1 MRCVRKILT
10 ISSALAIMAALLL
23 PSNVLAQEVEGGVLE
38 LHTVYST
45 GEVRRTGVTACGGS
59 TQLGGNQGAATYIG
73 YVCYSGGTLYLGYST
88 SAQNVAP
95 QSITV
100 RISNSTS
107 RLIPYTEVGT
117 YNLIR
122 TSVRAHGFQQY
133 ALAVSSNP
141 LSTGAAFKIEVFEGA
156 TTDNTLKVH
165 FDQPLANNQIVVY
178 GVEEAQ
184 MRVSNNNCS
193 RAGYASTIVGSSA
206 AEPVYNNQLS
216 EVYYRNCVGSTTN
229 DGLYVTFGGAITGTG
244 QRISV
249 WLDGVTRYYTVSRSV
264 AIPTS
269 QLDIIP
275 PGDFNA
281 VGSLLYQ
288 QPMIIGLAASNGR
301 ALDFRAPPPPATP
314 EATSKY
320 GESLITDFVIRSVSV
335 FRTTY
340 EPDPVS
346 YQTVTPYSLVF
357 LMSYEM
363 PAAFE
368 VDARACV
375 VLATLYGV
383 TYAANGTITLDS
395 LGSTELLG
403 NTANGSQQVQ
413 RLRPLVDYEV
423 DAKTNAPFY
432 YLDGFNGKGR
442 GLIYGEIIPRPNIS
456 YAGVTATQMA
466 QNWHVNGTQWY
477 ENAPASHTTNGNPVI
492 EWQLECNIEQGDGTY
507 AVTTATLPRE
517 APRPVSPGSTQRLDT
532 FESFKD
538 DFYRHLLG
546 GMITLAQVWDKQ
558 LVNFDGSPSKEGEL
572 ILRRL
577 IPNFDNVFIYLEKYG
592 ITNGIPLPTPT
603 PAPPPSENP
612 NQLGGI
618 LTDSMQSVEDT
629 AEQWNLPPD
638 LIYLL
643 IGSIPAI
650 IILVLMLIGQQ
661 GVKSF
666 YVAGAAE
673 LIAVTT
679 GGVVGLV
686 PWQIP
691 GLIIVLVALGAMPFV
706 AKRLR
711 D

>member
-10 ISSALAIMAALLL
+10 ISGALAIMAALLL
-23 PSNVLAQEVEGGVLE
+23 PSNVLAQEVEGGILE

-45 GEVRRTGVTACGGS
+45 SEVRRTGVTACGGS

-88 SAQNVAP
+88 SAQNVVP

-156 TTDNTLKVH
+156 TTDNPLKVH

-178 GVEEAQ
+178 GVEEALTSGC
-184 MRVSNNNCS
+184 R
-193 RAGYASTIVGSSA
+193 RAGYSATIAGSSA
-206 AEPVYNNQLS
+206 AEPIYNNQVS
-216 EVYYRNCVGSTTN
+216 EVYYRNCIGSTSN
-229 DGLYVTFGGAITGTG
+229 DGLYITFGGAITGTG

-249 WLDGVTRYYTVSRSV
+249 WLDGVTRYYTVARST

-314 EATSKY
+314 QATSKY
-320 GESLITDFVIRSVSV
+320 GESLITDFAIRSVSV

-346 YQTVTPYSLVF
+346 YQTVAPYSLVF

-363 PAAFE
+363 PASFE
-368 VDARACV
+368 VDTRACV

-383 TYAANGTITLDS
+383 TYAANGTVTLDA
-395 LGSTELLG
+395 LGSTELLR

-413 RLRPLVDYEV
+413 RLRPLVQYEV
-423 DAKTNAPFY
+423 DEETNAPFY
-432 YLDGFNGKGR
+432 YLEGFNGKGR

-456 YAGVTATQMA
+456 FTGVTATQMA
-466 QNWHVNGTQWY
+466 QEWHVNGNQWY

-517 APRPVSPGSTQRLDT
+517 APRPLSPGSTQRLDT

-546 GMITLAQVWDKQ
+546 SMLTMSQVWDKQ
-558 LVNFDGSPSKEGEL
+558 LVKFDGTPSPEGEL
-572 ILRRL
+572 VLRRL
-577 IPNFDNVFIYLEKYG
+577 IPNFDDVFTYLEKYG
-592 ITNGIPLPTPT
+592 VTSDVIRPTAT
-603 PAPPPSENP
+603 PAPRPQQNP
-612 NQLGGI
+612 NNLDGSI
-618 LTDSMQSVEDT
+618 LADPFAATGDIAT
-629 AEQWNLPPD
+629 QWNIPRD
-638 LIYLL
+638 AIRLL
-643 IGSIPAI
+643 VGSIPAI
-650 IILVLMLIGQQ
+650 ILLVLLLVAGH
-661 GVKSF
+661 GVKAF
-666 YVAGAAE
+666 NVAAAAE
-673 LIAVTT
+673 LIVATS
-679 GGVVGLV
+679 GGVIGII
-686 PWQIP
+686 PWQIS
-691 GLIIVLVALGAMPFV
+691 GIMVVLAILAAMPFV
-706 AKRLR
+706 AKRIR